1 MPVPIRRLLFVPLAL
16 VILGGCT
23 KTQPAAS
30 DSHATAKKTQLPQLK
45 QQAAKGSKGDPTD
58 PGANSANAHPNG
70 DPKPDAESTTR
81 PTWPQSMGE
90 FSAKSKDGIP
100 SFPLELTGY
109 RSEKGKAY
117 EGKPYATRGSIS
129 VDRGSE
135 WKGLKHFPR
144 TRHGCSAGVFMLRW
158 RLSDPVIR
166 VYSTIDNPRKSTA
179 NVATG
184 SFGYMYGSVCDKPQF
199 KFASARKP
207 NWSNLV
213 DIYYELKF
221 WEATP

>member
-1 MPVPIRRLLFVPLAL
+1 VANSADV
-16 VILGGCT
+16 
-23 KTQPAAS
+23 
-30 DSHATAKKTQLPQLK
+30 
-45 QQAAKGSKGDPTD
+45 KGDPK
-58 PGANSANAHPNG
+58 AV
-70 DPKPDAESTTR
+70 AESTTK
-81 PTWPQSMGE
+81 PPWPQSMGE
-90 FSAKSKDGIP
+90 FSATSRDGIP
-100 SFPLELTGY
+100 SFPSDLSGFRT
-109 RSEKGKAY
+109 EKGKDF
-117 EGKPYATRGSIS
+117 EGNLYPTRGTIS
-129 VDRGSE
+129 VERGSN

-166 VYSTIDNPRKSTA
+166 VYSTIDNPKKSTA

-184 SFGYMYGSVCDKPQF
+184 SFGYMYGSVCDKPEF